1 MKRDLHPSSLAASLL
16 AALLV
21 TATSG
26 AALADDDDEGKRP
39 KTSQAM
45 EVVGFSTDG
54 SSFVL
59 KVEDEMRGPMYQ
71 IRDAKRGTVA
81 EAFPFREDTEKK
93 AWRQVKKAID
103 LDKEWVNG
111 PENPKKEVV
120 MMTAPK
126 GTNLCIYMMQGEAI
140 KLYTKVALLTTD
152 KGEVAESF
160 VKQMAWDRRGKYA
173 VLVYH
178 QKIKDL
184 LEWEG
189 DFVHAF
195 KFRAYKASFDDD
207 EEDGGDA
214 P

>member
-1 MKRDLHPSSLAASLL
+1 MNRASQC
-16 AALLV
+16 LV
-21 TATSG
+21 TAAVAACFVGLAAG
-26 AALADDDDEGKRP
+26 AAFADDDDEGKRP
-39 KTSQAM
+39 KTSQTM

-54 SSFVL
+54 GSLVL
-59 KVEDEMRGPMYQ
+59 KVEDEMRGSMFQ
-71 IRDAKRGTVA
+71 IRDSKKGKVR

-93 AWRQVKKAID
+93 AWRKVKKAIE
-103 LDKEWVNG
+103 LDEEWVNG

-126 GTNLCIYMMQGEAI
+126 GTGLCVYMMKGERI
-140 KLYTKVALLTTD
+140 KMYTNIDLLTTK

-173 VLVYH
+173 VLIYH
-178 QKIKDL
+178 QKLTDL

-189 DFVHAF
+189 DFVYSF
-195 KFRAYKASFDDD
+195 KFKSYKASFDD
-207 EEDGGDA
+207 EEGGT